1 MTTGREKKKKSGPSS
16 SKAASSAAPAF
27 KAPPAPKVSQW
38 VKVNTALA
46 GDDEFSVF
54 SVDAAARKKPPVDMD
69 LSQRGRPE
77 ALHSDKNPGLFSTLK
92 KLIGK

>member
-1 MTTGREKKKKSGPSS
+1 MSNGKEKRKKREAAKVPSTPE
-16 SKAASSAAPAF
+16 SAWKP
-27 KAPPAPKVSQW
+27 PPAPRVSQW

-54 SVDAAARKKPPVDMD
+54 SIDAAARKKPPVDMD

-77 ALHSDKNPGLFSTLK
+77 AVRSEKNPGLFGTLK

>member
-1 MTTGREKKKKSGPSS
+1 MSSGKVKRKKREAAKVPSTS
-16 SKAASSAAPAF
+16 EPAW
-27 KAPPAPKVSQW
+27 KPPPAPKVSQW

-77 ALHSDKNPGLFSTLK
+77 AVHSDKNPGLFGTLK